1 MRDYFV
7 ALAILFGLS
16 AASAQTFPSK
26 PIRIVV
32 PSAPGGS
39 VDMLSRLVGKELQDR
54 IGQPVIIENKS
65 GAGGA
70 IGAEFVAAAAPDGY
84 TLLMGTIGSLASD
97 VSIQKLRYD
106 PVKDFIPVT
115 LVGQQ
120 DMALCIP
127 ATSPAKTVADF
138 LRNAKAGTRPITFG
152 TAGRGAGSALSAY
165 MFSQGAGV
173 PMMEVSYKGSA
184 AATMDLL
191 AGRLDFMFLSVAT
204 AAPNVRGNKLRILAT
219 TGSKRTTFIAGVPTL
234 QEAGFNAYQLTNWYG
249 LVAPAKTPQAVVQ
262 SLNAALRQVLTDPKV
277 QATLDEEGLM
287 LTPTSSEE
295 FGKLIETE
303 IVKWRKVLKAAGV
316 AMAE

>member
-1 MRDYFV
+1 MRHYVLAF
-7 ALAILFGLS
+7 AILFGFS

-54 IGQPVIIENKS
+54 IGQQVIIENKS

-97 VSIQKLRYD
+97 ISIQKLRYD

-127 ATSPAKTVADF
+127 TTSPAKTVADF
-138 LRNAKAGTRPITFG
+138 LRIAKSGTRPFTFG

-184 AATMDLL
+184 PATMDLL

-219 TGSKRTTFIAGVPTL
+219 TGNKRTTFIAGVPTL
-234 QEAGFNAYQLTNWYG
+234 QEAGFNGYQLTNWYG
-249 LVAPAKTPQAVVQ
+249 LVAPAKTPQAIVQ
-262 SLNAALRQVLTDPKV
+262 TLNAALRQVLTDPKV
-277 QATLDEEGLM
+277 QEKLNEEGLM

-303 IVKWRKVLKAAGV
+303 IVKWRKVLQAAGV
-316 AMAE
+316 AMVE